1 MKDRTMLPSQRG
13 EQRSLNE
20 QELKEK
26 QLEQAE
32 RLKRAMRVTFSSP
45 DGLIVLEFIKK
56 ECQFGEPILGA
67 IAGQI
72 DEKAT
77 LYQAMR
83 QNLYL
88 KIRKMLTFN
97 ILKEVEYHED

>member
-1 MKDRTMLPSQRG
+1 MTNRSIPPSERATARADDDQKR
-13 EQRSLNE
+13 
-20 QELKEK
+20 KEA
-26 QLEQAE
+26 QTAE
-32 RLKRAMRVTFSSP
+32 ADKLKRAMRAVFESP
-45 DGLIVLEFIKK
+45 DGLVVLNWLKK

-67 IAGQI
+67 MSGTI

-83 QNLYL
+83 LNLYL

-97 ILKEVEYHED
+97 ILKEVEYNAD